1 MIQEMRG
8 EAMAD
13 ANLGQYTYL
22 VVDDDEFSREFIV
35 NVLAHLGCNQVQC
48 APDSE
53 TAIVLAR
60 QHKPDFVLLDIY
72 MPEVDGWTFLSTLR
86 KNMPGAAVIM
96 ITGSGKHADFKKSMA
111 ETVDGYCIKPVSPG
125 VMQRALEGAR
135 LSRMGHK
142 A

>member
-1 MIQEMRG
+1 MT
-8 EAMAD
+8 D
-13 ANLGQYTYL
+13 SNLGQSTYL

-35 NVLAHLGCNQVQC
+35 DVLAHLGCNNVHC

-53 TAIVLAR
+53 TAIRLAR

-72 MPEVDGWTFLSTLR
+72 MPEVDGWTFLSQLR
-86 KNMPGAAVIM
+86 KTMPNAVVIM
-96 ITGSGKHADFKKSMA
+96 ITGSGKPADFKKSMA
-111 ETVDGYCIKPVSPG
+111 QTVDGYCIKPVSPG

-135 LSRMGHK
+135 LGRKSQS

>member
-1 MIQEMRG
+1 MT
-8 EAMAD
+8 D
-13 ANLGQYTYL
+13 SNLEQSTYL

-35 NVLAHLGCNQVQC
+35 DVLAHLGCNTVHC

-53 TAIVLAR
+53 TALRLAR

-72 MPEVDGWTFLSTLR
+72 MPEVDGWTFLSQLR
-86 KNMPGAAVIM
+86 KTMPNAVVIM
-96 ITGSGKHADFKKSMA
+96 ITGSGKPADFKKSMA
-111 ETVDGYCIKPVSPG
+111 QTVDGYCIKPVSPG

-135 LSRMGHK
+135 LGRKSQS